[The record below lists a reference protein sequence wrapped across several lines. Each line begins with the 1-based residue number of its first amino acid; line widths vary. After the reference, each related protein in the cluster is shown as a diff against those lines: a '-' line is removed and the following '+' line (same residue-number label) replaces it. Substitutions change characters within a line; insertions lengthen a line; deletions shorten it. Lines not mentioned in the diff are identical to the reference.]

1 MRPTPSFLPS
11 WFAPLLLGVLLAA
24 CGPKNLKERTRHG
37 EKISDQAATLL
48 DDAEKDLARLDADKA
63 EDRLKDAEELISNP
77 DIELSPESG
86 MLQSRYSELKARIG
100 PTREEKARREREA
113 AEEKARRELEAAV
126 EKQRDTIVTAM
137 GEVTTALEAL
147 EAKDAGPAQVK
158 AVLDSVERTREKL
171 KDGKKLEPKSEDYA
185 ASARRTEQRLEQAVA
200 KVRSAQQVIDFVSGP
215 ATARQEAEALAK
227 QAKAEKDPDKQLS
240 LYTDARSRFQ
250 RCVESAKELIAKTPT
265 LEKSPI
271 QVAGQ
276 TTTPKAVASGC
287 GTRADSLQKTVAK
300 LEQAKAARD
309 KKKASASK
317 PKKG

>member
-1 MRPTPSFLPS
+1 MRPTSSFLPS
-11 WFAPLLLGVLLAA
+11 WLAPLLLGVLLAA

-37 EKISDQAATLL
+37 EKISDQASTLL

-63 EDRLKDAEELISNP
+63 EDRLKDAQELLANP
-77 DIELSPESG
+77 DIELSPESE

-100 PTREEKARREREA
+100 PTREEKARREV
-113 AEEKARRELEAAV
+113 EAAV

-137 GEVTTALEAL
+137 GEVTSALKAL

-185 ASARRTEQRLEQAVA
+185 ASVRRTEQRLEQAVA
-200 KVRSAQQVIDFVSGP
+200 KARSAQQVIDFVSGP
-215 ATARQEAEALAK
+215 ATARQEAEDLVK

-240 LYTDARSRFQ
+240 LYTNARSRFQ
-250 RCVESAKELIAKTPT
+250 RCGESAKELIAKTPA

-300 LEQAKAARD
+300 LEQAKAARE

>member
-1 MRPTPSFLPS
+1 MRPTPSVLPS
-11 WFAPLLLGVLLAA
+11 WLAPLLLGVLLAA

-37 EKISDQAATLL
+37 EKISDQASTLL

-63 EDRLKDAEELISNP
+63 EDRLQDAQELLANP
-77 DIELSPESG
+77 DIELSPESE

-100 PTREEKARREREA
+100 PTR
-113 AEEKARRELEAAV
+113 EEKARRELEAAV

-137 GEVTTALEAL
+137 GEVTSALEAL

-200 KVRSAQQVIDFVSGP
+200 KARSAQQVIDFVSGP
-215 ATARQEAEALAK
+215 AAARQEAEDLVK

-250 RCVESAKELIAKTPT
+250 RCGEAAKELIAKTPA

-300 LEQAKAARD
+300 LEQAKAARE

-317 PKKG
+317 SKKG